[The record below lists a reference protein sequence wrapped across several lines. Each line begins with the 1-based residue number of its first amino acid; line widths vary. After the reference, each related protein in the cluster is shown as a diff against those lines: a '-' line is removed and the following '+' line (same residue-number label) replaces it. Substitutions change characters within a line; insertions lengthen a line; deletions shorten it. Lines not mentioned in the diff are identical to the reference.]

1 MIHYID
7 DYPDREITIQGQKF
21 LYFGGTS
28 YLGLQTDT
36 EFQSVFIK
44 NIKKFGTN
52 YGASRKS
59 NVRLTVYKKAETL
72 LAQIIGCETAL
83 TLSSGY
89 LAGQLIAQN
98 FNKPE
103 YRLFYAPNT
112 HSALYNNYNK
122 PYSTFVA
129 LNNAVK
135 KHISQ
140 NNKVIPVVFID
151 SIDFDGC
158 NYPDFV
164 GLKGLP
170 LDKVILIADDSHGI
184 GIIGKNSEGVFGT
197 LQKFN
202 IKELIVCC
210 SLGKSYGIQAGAV
223 LGNSKRISQLS
234 ETAFFGGASPASPS
248 SIATFIDAQPIYR
261 FKRNQLLSNIGY
273 FEELVQKIAFF
284 KSIKGHPAY
293 TFQDAQLTDFL
304 VNKGFILTNF
314 NYPEESSS
322 LMSRI
327 VLSSHHTENDIKF
340 LSFAINAYLSRD

>member
-7 DYPDREITIQGQKF
+7 DYPGREITIQGQKY
-21 LYFGGTS
+21 LYFAGTS
-28 YLGLQTDT
+28 YLGLQTD
-36 EFQSVFIK
+36 EKFQNVFIK

-72 LAQIIGCETAL
+72 LAKIMGCEAAV

-89 LAGQLIAQN
+89 LAGQFIAQN

-103 YRLFYAPNT
+103 YKLFYAPNT

-122 PYSTFVA
+122 PFATFGD
-129 LNNAVK
+129 LNDSIRDHLA
-135 KHISQ
+135 Q
-140 NNKVIPVVFID
+140 NEKVVPVLFLD

-164 GLKGLP
+164 GLKDLP
-170 LDKVILIADDSHGI
+170 LNQVILIADDSHGI
-184 GIIGKNSEGVFGT
+184 GIIGENSEGVFGT

-202 IKELIVCC
+202 VKELIVCC

-223 LGNSKRISQLS
+223 LGDSKRINQLS

-261 FKRNQLLSNIGY
+261 SKRNHLLSNIGY
-273 FEELVQKIAFF
+273 FEKLVQNIAFF

-304 VNKGFILTNF
+304 ENKGFILTNF
-314 NYPEESSS
+314 NYPEDSSS

-327 VLSSHHTENDIKF
+327 VLSSHHTKNDVKLIS
-340 LSFAINAYLSRD
+340 LAINAYLTR

>member
-1 MIHYID
+1 MVHYID
-7 DYPDREITIQGQKF
+7 DYPGREITIQGQKH

-28 YLGLQTDT
+28 YLGLQTDP
-36 EFQSVFIK
+36 EFQNIFIL

-52 YGASRKS
+52 YGASRNS
-59 NVRLTVYKKAETL
+59 NVRLTVYEKAETL
-72 LAQIIGCETAL
+72 LAQITACEAAI

-89 LAGQLIAQN
+89 LAGQIIAQN
-98 FNKPE
+98 FNKPK
-103 YRLFYAPNT
+103 YKLFYAPNT
-112 HSALYNNYNK
+112 HSALYNSYNK
-122 PYSTFVA
+122 PYPTFVA

-135 KHISQ
+135 KHISK

-164 GLKGLP
+164 DLKDLP

-184 GIIGKNSEGVFGT
+184 GIIGNRGEGVFRT

-202 IKELIVCC
+202 TKELIVCC
-210 SLGKSYGIQAGAV
+210 SLGKTYGIQAGAI
-223 LGNSKRISQLS
+223 LGDEKRIKQLS

-248 SIATFIDAQPIYR
+248 SIATFIDAQPTYR
-261 FKRNQLLSNIGY
+261 SKRNQLLLNIGY
-273 FEELVQKIAFF
+273 FEKLVEDIAFF
-284 KSIKGHPAY
+284 KNIKGHPAF
-293 TFQDAQLTDFL
+293 TFKDAQLTDFL
-304 VNKGFILTNF
+304 EKKGFILTNF

-327 VLSSHHTENDIKF
+327 VLSSHHSASDIRYI
-340 LSFAINAYLSRD
+340 SEGINTYRSK